1 MILCLRQSCCLITQ
15 FLMVTLKL
23 WYSCYIF
30 WSHTFM
36 FKTRFTVGSD
46 TLWSRQHER
55 IIYFSGTICKW
66 DVVVVGRESLYYK
79 IPVQFLW
86 KNIRNESDLGGGA
99 SDCCSEKVSIDLM
112 GGAPQSRLSV
122 TDIPQWAGMFWL
134 WKHPLFSVICW
145 EQPWESWPLNVAVEG
160 KTVLA
165 KSCQWS
171 TFLEGGFF
179 LERRCEC
186 CSPMTK
192 YSFRYSIPIV

>member
-1 MILCLRQSCCLITQ
+1 MTYTYSTFYHYIIIMGVGEVILCLRQSCCLITQ

-66 DVVVVGRESLYYK
+66 DGVVVGRESLYYK

-86 KNIRNESDLGGGA
+86 KNIRMRATWVEEPQTAAVRKSQLIWWEELHSQDCPLQIFHIGQECSDSENIHCFQSFAESSHGRVGLWTLQW
-99 SDCCSEKVSIDLM
+99 KVK
-112 GGAPQSRLSV
+112 Q
-122 TDIPQWAGMFWL
+122 
-134 WKHPLFSVICW
+134 
-145 EQPWESWPLNVAVEG
+145 
-160 KTVLA
+160 
-165 KSCQWS
+165 
-171 TFLEGGFF
+171 
-179 LERRCEC
+179 
-186 CSPMTK
+186 
-192 YSFRYSIPIV
+192 Y